1 MIGVE
6 LSVVFFLILLNG
18 VFAMSEMAIVSS
30 RRTRLQSLAEQGD
43 RGAQAA
49 LALKDDPSRFLAAV
63 QIGITLIGIL
73 AGAFS
78 GATIATKFGAELDA
92 YEIIAPHGQSV
103 AFGAVVVGIT
113 FFSLVLGELVPK
125 RIALA
130 HAETIAARMA
140 IPLSAVAL
148 GVRPFVALLGYSTS
162 FVLTALRIKTGAAQP
177 VTEEEMHSV
186 LAEGAEAGVIDEAE
200 RQMVTRLLKLA
211 DRSIVTIMTPRRDVT
226 WVDVSDPPEAVLS
239 EIRISPYSRVV
250 VARDGDLDE
259 PLGIVQKKDL
269 LDRVLA
275 GEKIDIAATVREPMF
290 LPDGTSIFVALEAM
304 KRSPL
309 HIAFVVDEFGGFEGL
324 VTLTDI
330 VEAIA
335 GDLYDDDVST
345 TPSVS
350 RRADGSYL
358 VDGSAALDELEI
370 SFGVKLDSGGRY
382 HTVAG
387 MLLDHMKRIP
397 KEGEI
402 AEIQGWR
409 IEILDTD
416 MGGRRIDKVLFTKM
430 DA

>member
-1 MIGVE
+1 
-6 LSVVFFLILLNG
+6 
-18 VFAMSEMAIVSS
+18 MSEMAIVSS

-43 RGAQAA
+43 RGARAA
-49 LALKDDPSRFLAAV
+49 LALKDDPSRFLAAI

-78 GATIATKFGAELDA
+78 GATIADKVGDQLNEYAF
-92 YEIIAPHGQSV
+92 IAPYGESV
-103 AFGAVVVGIT
+103 AFGSVVVVIT

-140 IPLSAVAL
+140 IPLSAVAVI
-148 GVRPFVALLGYSTS
+148 VRPFVALLGYSTT
-162 FVLTALRIKTGAAQP
+162 FVLAVFRIKTGAAQP

-226 WVDVSDPPEAVLS
+226 WVDVSDPPEAVLA
-239 EIRISPYSRVV
+239 EIRISQYSRVV

-335 GDLYDDDVST
+335 GDLADDEAGSA
-345 TPSVS
+345 PSVTL
-350 RRADGSYL
+350 RDDGSYL
-358 VDGSAALDELEI
+358 VDGTAALDELEI
-370 SFGVKLDSGGRY
+370 SFGVKLASGGRY

-397 KEGEI
+397 KEGET

-416 MGGRRIDKVLFTKM
+416 MGGRRIDKVLFTKIEG
-430 DA
+430 